1 MKDFFK
7 ILFMGLV
14 LIIIF
19 IYRDSISN
27 FITDEIIYRKNNKI
41 LSYNEYYIDKN
52 YLYVQNL
59 DKNSVDNYQE
69 ILNMFY
75 TIINSGDTNY
85 SFYCNYENCIND
97 ATKIANDKDIIADI
111 NNFVHPYNS
120 FESINIDIISNG
132 KVNVKINKVY
142 KDSEINFIDNYI
154 DLFITDNI
162 TENMS
167 NYDKIKIFHDFI
179 VNTTTYDES
188 LKEESYTAYS
198 LITTNKSICGGY
210 TDVIA
215 IYLHKLGIQ
224 NYKIT
229 SENHIWNLI
238 NLDGIWYHVDA
249 TWDDPV
255 ASDGNEY
262 LIHSFFMIN
271 TSKLL
276 ELDKV
281 EHTFNYNVYKEAI

>member
-7 ILFMGLV
+7 ILFMACILLV
-14 LIIIF
+14 VY
-19 IYRDSISN
+19 IYRDTISN
-27 FITDEIIYRKNNKI
+27 FITDEIIYRSNNK
-41 LSYNEYYIDKN
+41 LLTYNEYYIDKN
-52 YLYVQNL
+52 YLFVQNL

-85 SFYCNYENCIND
+85 SFYCNYDNCIED
-97 ATKIANDKDIIADI
+97 ASRIVNDKDIIADI

-120 FESINIDIISNG
+120 FESINIDITSNG
-132 KVNVKINKVY
+132 KINVKINKVY
-142 KDSEINFIDNYI
+142 KNEEIEFINKYVDEFINNN
-154 DLFITDNI
+154 ITD
-162 TENMS
+162 NMS
-167 NYDKIKIFHDFI
+167 NYDKIKIFHDHI
-179 VNTTTYDES
+179 VNSTTYDES

-210 TDVIA
+210 TDIIS

-229 SENHIWNLI
+229 SKNHIWNLI
-238 NLDGIWYHVDA
+238 NLDGTWYHVDA

-262 LIHSFFMIN
+262 LVHSFFMIN
-271 TSKLL
+271 TNKLL
-276 ELDKV
+276 ELDRV
-281 EHTFNYNVYKEAI
+281 EHTFNHNVYIEAR

>member
-7 ILFMGLV
+7 ILFMACILLV
-14 LIIIF
+14 VY
-19 IYRDSISN
+19 IYRDTISN
-27 FITDEIIYRKNNKI
+27 FITDEIIYRSNNKV
-41 LSYNEYYIDKN
+41 LTYNEYYIDKN
-52 YLYVQNL
+52 YLFVQNL

-85 SFYCNYENCIND
+85 SFYCNYDNCIED
-97 ATKIANDKDIIADI
+97 ASRIVNDKDIIADI

-132 KVNVKINKVY
+132 KINVKINKVY
-142 KDSEINFIDNYI
+142 KNEEIEFINKYVDEFINNN
-154 DLFITDNI
+154 ITD
-162 TENMS
+162 NMS
-167 NYDKIKIFHDFI
+167 NYDKVKIFHDHI
-179 VNTTTYDES
+179 VNNTTYDES

-210 TDVIA
+210 TDIIS

-238 NLDGIWYHVDA
+238 NLDGTWYHVDA

-271 TSKLL
+271 TNKLL
-276 ELDKV
+276 ELDRV
-281 EHTFNYNVYKEAI
+281 EHTFNHNVYIEAR

>member
-281 EHTFNYNVYKEAI
+281 EHTFNYNVYKEAR

>member
-1 MKDFFK
+1 MKNFFK
-7 ILFMGLV
+7 LLFMVCILLAV
-14 LIIIF
+14 F

-27 FITDEIIYRKNNKI
+27 FITDEIIYRGNNKI

-97 ATKIANDKDIIADI
+97 ATKIAHDKDIIADI

-120 FESINIDIISNG
+120 FESINIDIISTG

-142 KDSEINFIDNYI
+142 KDKEIDLINDYI
-154 DLFITDNI
+154 DLFIVDNI

-179 VNTTTYDES
+179 VNTTTYDET

-210 TDVIA
+210 TDIIS

-238 NLDGIWYHVDA
+238 NLDGNWYHVDA

-262 LIHSFFMIN
+262 LVHNFFMIN
-271 TSKLL
+271 TNRLL
-276 ELDKV
+276 ELDRV
-281 EHTFNYNVYKEAI
+281 EHTFNYNVYMEAR